1 MSKTPCCPNRA
12 QHGSWVRGSTDLPG
26 PHLHANREKLM
37 SRGLLELVRINV
49 SNIKPCNR
57 QCQHRL
63 IPCIEISFFGQAQ
76 RDVSSCGKSRK
87 DFLRPPVRKPT
98 LVWARTAV
106 WAVILA
112 QVVTPLETMESFDS
126 ETQLLARNKVVMS
139 FRLRRTAR
147 LAFCK
152 PFNNSSNV
160 LNCMRVSTW
169 NIPENREEATSQWFF
184 MDDEL
189 TKVPTCPIERDQL
202 RVPRTNHCLISDVG
216 AVAFFDDLVSCALGS
231 AGNSETREQRTRLP
245 AVPAIV

>member
-12 QHGSWVRGSTDLPG
+12 QHGSWVRGSTDDILAGAIVAKFLPG

-49 SNIKPCNR
+49 SNIKPCNP
-57 QCQHRL
+57 QCKHRL

-76 RDVSSCGKSRK
+76 RDLSSCGKSRK

-106 WAVILA
+106 WAVIPA

-147 LAFCK
+147 LDLASAWNAQRSVSHSTTA
-152 PFNNSSNV
+152 PMSSTA
-160 LNCMRVSTW
+160 CVSA
-169 NIPENREEATSQWFF
+169 RGTSQKTGRKPPRSGFSWMTNLPKFQP
-184 MDDEL
+184 
-189 TKVPTCPIERDQL
+189 VPL
-202 RVPRTNHCLISDVG
+202 NVTNSGYRAPTTV
-216 AVAFFDDLVSCALGS
+216 
-231 AGNSETREQRTRLP
+231 
-245 AVPAIV
+245 

>member
-1 MSKTPCCPNRA
+1 MQSAVQTPPHTMYRDLFLWA
-12 QHGSWVRGSTDLPG
+12 ST
-26 PHLHANREKLM
+26 K
-37 SRGLLELVRINV
+37 
-49 SNIKPCNR
+49 
-57 QCQHRL
+57 RL
-63 IPCIEISFFGQAQ
+63 
-76 RDVSSCGKSRK
+76 
-87 DFLRPPVRKPT
+87 
-98 LVWARTAV
+98 
-106 WAVILA
+106 VILWQIKKRLFTTSSQETDSGLGKNCCMGSHTSTGGDSSGNNGVFRFRDSVTGTKQGGHVVPIA
-112 QVVTPLETMESFDS
+112 QNSQVGLGISMER
-126 ETQLLARNKVVMS
+126 A
-139 FRLRRTAR
+139 
-147 LAFCK
+147 AFCK